1 MALSQN
7 PQNSIDAIWA
17 ARFYGPPPLIVPH
30 YDADLARKL
39 THMLETEGCLRNF
52 YRSPVWRRLRKKV
65 LEQAHGES
73 IAELYEAPA
82 KYVPAT
88 TVHHV
93 LRANVSPGYALSEWA
108 LDNHTGMIVR
118 NLIPLS
124 HYAHNVVHERVGFTR
139 ELQTSVAL
147 TPERW

>member
-1 MALSQN
+1 MALSEK
-7 PQNSIDAIWA
+7 PIDVIWA
-17 ARFYGPPPLIVPH
+17 ERFYGTPPPITPH
-30 YDADLARKL
+30 YDAALAREL
-39 THMLETEGCLRNF
+39 RQMLDRDGCLRDF
-52 YRSPVWRRLRKKV
+52 YRSPAWRKLRKKV
-65 LEQAHGES
+65 LEEAHGES

-82 KYVPAT
+82 KYVPAD

-124 HYAHNVVHERVGFTR
+124 HYAHNVVHERVGFIR

-147 TPERW
+147 IPERW

>member
-1 MALSQN
+1 M
-7 PQNSIDAIWA
+7 
-17 ARFYGPPPLIVPH
+17 
-30 YDADLARKL
+30 
-39 THMLETEGCLRNF
+39 
-52 YRSPVWRRLRKKV
+52 

-73 IAELYEAPA
+73 IAELYEAPT

-108 LDNHTGMIVR
+108 MDKHTGQVVR

-124 HYAHNVVHERVGFTR
+124 DYAHNVVHNRVGSTR